1 MEIGVAYIALKIVF
15 RLCQMTLNWYAF
27 RSKPNK
33 EVFVYEQLLAHR
45 IEAFLPLLRVHTV
58 NPRARKWR
66 PYFPGYLFLR
76 ADLAQTGFSL
86 LSWMPGGLGIVHFAG
101 EAIPVTEGLIGAI
114 RSRVD
119 EINRAGGEQLQKLK
133 QGDLVTINS
142 GPFTGHEA
150 IFDVSISGNE
160 RVRVLLKL
168 LYGKYLPVELATGF
182 IQKKKQ
188 RA

>member
-1 MEIGVAYIALKIVF
+1 MAF
-15 RLCQMTLNWYAF
+15 RFHSMTVNWYAF

-33 EVFVYEQLLAHR
+33 EVFVYEQLLAHH
-45 IEAFLPLLRVHTV
+45 IEAFLPLLRVRTV

-86 LSWMPGGLGIVHFAG
+86 LNWMPGGLGIVRFAG
-101 EAIPVTEGLIGAI
+101 EAIPVMESLIGAI
-114 RSRVD
+114 RNRVD
-119 EINRAGGEQLQKLK
+119 EINRAGGEQLEQLK
-133 QGDLVTINS
+133 SGDLVVIS
-142 GPFTGHEA
+142 AGPFAGHEA
-150 IFDVSISGNE
+150 IFDVSISGHE

-168 LYGKYLPVELATGF
+168 LYGKQLPVELATGL